1 LADLNK
7 TISTDIAVRFE
18 KLARVVHEL
27 ADPLTESQLWT
38 KPFSFGNSVGHL
50 LLHLTGNLSYY
61 IGAQIAGTGYVRD
74 RPREFTE
81 SAPPSKQEVLM
92 KFDETVNLVVRTIR
106 SQSAEDWSASYTAVN
121 SDARDRFEMVLQ
133 CVTHLH
139 HHIGQLVYL
148 SFELNRKD
156 RSNQK

>member
-1 LADLNK
+1 
-7 TISTDIAVRFE
+7 
-18 KLARVVHEL
+18 
-27 ADPLTESQLWT
+27 
-38 KPFSFGNSVGHL
+38 
-50 LLHLTGNLSYY
+50 
-61 IGAQIAGTGYVRD
+61 
-74 RPREFTE
+74 
-81 SAPPSKQEVLM
+81 M

-148 SFELNRKD
+148 SSELNRKD